1 MKPTAAIFT
10 LMIFSGATL
19 LGPAAGGYT
28 VVTTLPQSEGCPQFD
43 RWNLSISA
51 PLNRRWSTTLPTSQ
65 SILTAAAQ
73 GSAAQLNEIEQAI
86 SDSFGAWSSVDG
98 SMLNSV
104 AHPGMIAPLERTTDQ
119 NACTNDSQG
128 NVDGL
133 NTICFD
139 QSSTAFSSGVLA
151 FTRVITANAAGVTVG
166 SSAASEF
173 AGQILDTDTL
183 VRGDGQYV
191 FATPAALATSQ
202 GQGAY
207 DLESILTHEIGHWL
221 GLGHSA
227 VIRAMMFPF
236 SPSPGTFLGIRPTAN
251 APDGPLADDDRTG
264 LRSVYPDPAD
274 TVNIGIISGQI
285 LPANPFALAA
295 LPSPGPGQSLTGIFG
310 AHVVAVDADTGA
322 VVAGALSGWSCA
334 AGEISAQFDGTF
346 RIQRLPVGR
355 NYIIYAEPLTGIAT
369 PDDFSD
375 VLGGLCAASGSGS
388 CSVPQVNTNFNVTT
402 LMNTEQ

>member
-1 MKPTAAIFT
+1 MKPAAAILT
-10 LMIFSGATL
+10 LLIFFRATV
-19 LGPAAGGYT
+19 LGPAARGYT
-28 VVTTLPQSEGCPQFD
+28 VVSTIPQSGGCPQLD
-43 RWNLSISA
+43 RWNLSVST
-51 PLNRRWSTTLPTSQ
+51 PLNRRWSTTLPSSQ
-65 SILTAAAQ
+65 TILTAAAP
-73 GSAAQLNEIEQAI
+73 GSGAQLDEIEQAI
-86 SDSFGAWSSVDG
+86 SDSFGAWSGVTG

-104 AHPGMIAPLERTTDQ
+104 AHPGMIAPLERTTDS

-139 QSSTAFSSGVLA
+139 QSSTTFSSGVLA
-151 FTRVITANAAGVTVG
+151 FTRVITANAAGVIVG
-166 SSAASEF
+166 SSATSEF
-173 AGQILDTDTL
+173 AGQILDADTL
-183 VRGDGQYV
+183 VRGDGQSI
-191 FATPAALATSQ
+191 FATPAALSTTQ

-236 SPSPGTFLGIRPTAN
+236 SPPPGAFLGLRPATN

-264 LRSVYPDPAD
+264 LRSMYPDPAD
-274 TVNIGIISGQI
+274 AMNIGTISGQI

-295 LPSPGPGQSLTGIFG
+295 LPSPAPGQSLTGIFG

-322 VVAGALSGWSCA
+322 VVAAALAGWSCL
-334 AGEISAQFDGTF
+334 AGEVSAQFDGTF

-355 NYIIYAEPLTGIAT
+355 NYIIYAEPLTGIAA
-369 PDDFSD
+369 PGDFSD
-375 VLGGLCAASGSGS
+375 ALGGLCAASGSGS
-388 CSVPQVNTNFNVTT
+388 CKVPQVNMNFNVTT
-402 LMNTEQ
+402 LMNPQ

>member
-10 LMIFSGATL
+10 LLIFFGAAV
-19 LGPAAGGYT
+19 LGPAAGGYA
-28 VVTTLPQSEGCPQFD
+28 VVTTLPQSGGCPQFE
-43 RWNLSISA
+43 RWNLSIST
-51 PLNRRWSTTLPTSQ
+51 PLNRRWSTTLPSSRT
-65 SILTAAAQ
+65 ILTAATQ
-73 GSAAQLNEIEQAI
+73 GSAAQLNEIEQTI
-86 SDSFGAWSSVDG
+86 SDSFGAWSGVPG
-98 SMLNSV
+98 SMLDSV
-104 AHPGMIAPLERTTDQ
+104 AHPGMIAPLERTTDA

-166 SSAASEF
+166 SSAASQF
-173 AGQILDTDTL
+173 AGQILDADTL
-183 VRGDGQYV
+183 VRGDGQYI

-207 DLESILTHEIGHWL
+207 DLESVLTHELGHWL

-236 SPSPGTFLGIRPTAN
+236 SPPPGAFLGSRPTAN
-251 APDGPLADDDRTG
+251 SPDGPLADDDRTG
-264 LRSVYPDPAD
+264 LRSIYPDPAD
-274 TVNIGIISGQI
+274 TVNIGTISGQV

-295 LPSPGPGQSLTGIFG
+295 MPSPAPGQSLTGIFG

-322 VVAGALSGWSCA
+322 VVAGALAGWSCA
-334 AGEISAQFDGTF
+334 AGENSAQFDGAF
-346 RIQRLPVGR
+346 QIERLPVGR
-355 NYIIYAEPLTGIAT
+355 NYIIYAEPLTGIAA
-369 PDDFSD
+369 PGDFSD
-375 VLGGLCAASGSGS
+375 VLGGLCATSGSGS
-388 CSVPQVNTNFNVTT
+388 CQVPQVDTNFNVTT
-402 LMNTEQ
+402 LMNPQ

>member
-1 MKPTAAIFT
+1 MKRSAAIFT
-10 LMIFSGATL
+10 LLIFFGATV

-28 VVTTLPQSEGCPQFD
+28 VVTTLPQAEGCPQFD
-43 RWNLSISA
+43 RWNLSIST
-51 PLNRRWSTTLPTSQ
+51 PLNRRWSTTLPPSPT
-65 SILTAAAQ
+65 ILTAAAQ
-73 GSAAQLNEIEQAI
+73 GSAAQLNEIEQTI
-86 SDSFGAWSSVDG
+86 SDSFGAWAAVAG
-98 SMLNSV
+98 SMLNS
-104 AHPGMIAPLERTTDQ
+104 AGRPGMIAPLERTTDA

-151 FTRVITANAAGVTVG
+151 FTRVVTANAAGVTVG
-166 SSAASEF
+166 SSVTSEF
-173 AGQILDTDTL
+173 AGQILDADTL
-183 VRGDGQYV
+183 VRADGQSI

-236 SPSPGTFLGIRPTAN
+236 SSPPGTYLGLRPTAN
-251 APDGPLADDDRTG
+251 SPDGPLADDDRTG
-264 LRSVYPDPAD
+264 VRSIYPDPAD
-274 TVNIGIISGQI
+274 TVNIGTISGQV
-285 LPANPFALAA
+285 LPANPFALAG

-322 VVAGALSGWSCA
+322 VVAGALAGWSCA
-334 AGEISAQFDGTF
+334 AGDNSAQFDGAF
-346 RIQRLPVGR
+346 QIERLPVGR
-355 NYIIYAEPLTGIAT
+355 NYLIYAEPLTGIAS
-369 PDDFSD
+369 PGNFSD

-388 CSVPQVNTNFNVTT
+388 CQVPQVNTNFNVTT
-402 LMNTEQ
+402 LMNPQ